1 MGVVTA
7 KGHTPVRSR
16 RYGLLV
22 SVFLASLLLLTVQ
35 TRGGGTGGASDVVAA
50 FMTPV
55 QGLLVKIH
63 RGAVGI
69 WTTYTDWK
77 GVRRENMAL
86 RAEAEGLRVQ
96 GLQREETEQ
105 ENIRLRRLLELR
117 ERLPLSVVAGEVVG
131 RESGG
136 WVRAITVNRGRGSGV
151 AQQTPV
157 IVPEGLVGRVVQVRP
172 GASVVQLIND
182 PASTVGAVVQR
193 TRTPGLVEGDA
204 GGVVR
209 FKFMARDGAQVA
221 PGDLIVTSGLGSLF
235 PKGLPVGRVVAIEDK
250 GSALFHFA
258 VVAPAADFAR
268 VEEVLL
274 LTGQTTQD
282 IAALF
287 RVDG

>member
-1 MGVVTA
+1 MARAEPATSS
-7 KGHTPVRSR
+7 P
-16 RYGLLV
+16 
-22 SVFLASLLLLTVQ
+22 SLI
-35 TRGGGTGGASDVVAA
+35 
-50 FMTPV
+50 TPV

-63 RGAVGI
+63 RGALGI
-69 WTTYTDWK
+69 WTTYVGLESGADARM
-77 GVRRENMAL
+77 RRCAP
-86 RAEAEGLRVQ
+86 RPSGSAGAGAP
-96 GLQREETEQ
+96 GA
-105 ENIRLRRLLELR
+105 RRPSRRTPDCGACSTLR
-117 ERLPLSVVAGEVVG
+117 ERLPLSALAGEVVG

-235 PKGLPVGRVVAIEDK
+235 PKGLPVGRVVVIEDK

-258 VVAPAADFAR
+258 VVAPAADFPR

>member
-1 MGVVTA
+1 
-7 KGHTPVRSR
+7 VRSR

-22 SVFLASLLLLTVQ
+22 SVFLVSLLLLTVQ

-50 FMTPV
+50 LITPV

-63 RGAVGI
+63 RGALGI
-69 WTTYTDWK
+69 WNTYTDWK
-77 GVRRENMAL
+77 GVRSENAVL

-96 GLQREETEQ
+96 GLQRVETEQ
-105 ENIRLRRLLELR
+105 ENARLRRLLELR
-117 ERLPLSVVAGEVVG
+117 ERLPLSALAGEVVG

-157 IVPEGLVGRVVQVRP
+157 IVPEGLVGRVVQVRL

-258 VVAPAADFAR
+258 VVAPAADFLR

-282 IAALF
+282 IATLF